1 MGLKTNNYVSKST
14 GIVLPEAYAGLTNLI
29 VEKDNRVRA
38 IFGIQSSRTCLS
50 QYTPID
56 TYEINFEWDRKTDPA
71 VMAYEQAK
79 TEIKN
84 ITKVDET
91 TGEEIPTIELGLLY
105 DWEDYRV

>member
-1 MGLKTNNYVSKST
+1 
-14 GIVLPEAYAGLTNLI
+14 
-29 VEKDNRVRA
+29 
-38 IFGIQSSRTCLS
+38 
-50 QYTPID
+50 
-56 TYEINFEWDRKTDPA
+56 
-71 VMAYEQAK
+71 MAYEQAK